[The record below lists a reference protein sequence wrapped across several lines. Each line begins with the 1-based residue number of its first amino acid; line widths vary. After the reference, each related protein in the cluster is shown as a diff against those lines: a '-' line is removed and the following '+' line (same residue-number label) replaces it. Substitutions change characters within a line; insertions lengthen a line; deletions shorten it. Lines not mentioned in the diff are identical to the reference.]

1 MKTTN
6 EIEKQ
11 LERKADAYLE
21 QKAKE
26 MIAIRKQIEQFLD
39 IDPSFIHYITDYDK
53 YCKADAQ
60 GRDASGKFKKN
71 YVNYHYPSVAQ
82 NKLINDLAENYKER
96 LVKKYTTELLTKLDI
111 FE

>member
-21 QKAKE
+21 QKANE
-26 MIAIRKQIEQFLD
+26 MIAIRKEIEQKLD
-39 IDPSFIHYITDYDK
+39 HTPTFINYITDYHE
-53 YCKADAQ
+53 YCRAEKVDRQ
-60 GRDASGKFKKN
+60 SFVSYHASH
-71 YVNYHYPSVAQ
+71 VIQ
-82 NKLINDLAENYKER
+82 NKLIDELAENYKER

>member
-1 MKTTN
+1 MKNTN

-11 LERKADAYLE
+11 LESKADAYLE

-26 MIAIRKQIEQFLD
+26 MIAIRKQIEQMLD
-39 IDPSFIHYITDYDK
+39 IDPSFIDYITDYHE
-53 YCKADAQ
+53 YCKAEKVDKHLFV
-60 GRDASGKFKKN
+60 S
-71 YVNYHYPSVAQ
+71 YHSPSVTQ
-82 NKLINDLAENYKER
+82 NKLINDLAKNYKER

>member
-39 IDPSFIHYITDYDK
+39 IDPSFINYITDYGK
-53 YCKADAQ
+53 YCEANNIADK
-60 GRDASGKFKKN
+60 RN

-96 LVKKYTTELLTKLDI
+96 LVKTYTTELLTKLDI

>member
-26 MIAIRKQIEQFLD
+26 MIAVRKQIEQFLG
-39 IDPSFIHYITDYDK
+39 IDPSFINHITNYDE
-53 YCKADAQ
+53 YCAKESF
-60 GRDASGKFKKN
+60 GS
-71 YVNYHYPSVAQ
+71 
-82 NKLINDLAENYKER
+82 NKLDKQCFVDYHDRLVTRNKLKEELAINFKEK
-96 LVKKYTTELLTKLDI
+96 LVKKYTKELLTKLDI

>member
-21 QKAKE
+21 QKANE
-26 MIAIRKQIEQFLD
+26 MIAIRKQIEQMLD
-39 IDPSFIHYITDYDK
+39 IDPSFIDYITDYGNYCEANNIADK
-53 YCKADAQ
+53 
-60 GRDASGKFKKN
+60 RN
-71 YVNYHYPSVAQ
+71 YVSYHSPSVTK

-96 LVKKYTTELLTKLDI
+96 LVKKYTTELITKLDI

>member
-1 MKTTN
+1 MKNTN

-39 IDPSFIHYITDYDK
+39 IELGFINYITDYHEYCNAANVDK
-53 YCKADAQ
+53 E
-60 GRDASGKFKKN
+60 N
-71 YVNYHYPSVAQ
+71 YVSYHASHVIQ
-82 NKLINDLAENYKER
+82 HKLIDELAENYKER
-96 LVKKYTTELLTKLDI
+96 LVKKYTKELLTKLDI

>member
-21 QKAKE
+21 QKANE
-26 MIAIRKQIEQFLD
+26 IVAIRRDIERFVGIHD
-39 IDPSFIHYITDYDK
+39 NNFIDFITDYHG
-53 YCKADAQ
+53 YCNAPKADK
-60 GRDASGKFKKN
+60 GN
-71 YVNYHYPSVAQ
+71 YVSYHASHVMQ
-82 NKLINDLAENYKER
+82 NKLVDELAENFKEK
-96 LVKKYTTELLTKLDI
+96 LVKKYTKELLTKLDI

>member
-26 MIAIRKQIEQFLD
+26 MIAIREDIEKLLGIEQK
-39 IDPSFIHYITDYDK
+39 SFINYITDYHEYCNAEKVDK
-53 YCKADAQ
+53 PYFVSYH
-60 GRDASGKFKKN
+60 ASHVIK
-71 YVNYHYPSVAQ
+71 
-82 NKLINDLAENYKER
+82 NKLIDELAENFKER
-96 LVKKYTTELLTKLDI
+96 LVKKYTKELLTKLDI

>member
-39 IDPSFIHYITDYDK
+39 IELGFVDYITEYHG
-53 YCKADAQ
+53 YCNAEKVD
-60 GRDASGKFKKN
+60 KKN
-71 YVNYHYPSVAQ
+71 YVSYHASHVIQ
-82 NKLINDLAENYKER
+82 NKLIDELAENYKER
-96 LVKKYTTELLTKLDI
+96 LVKKYTKELLTKLDI

>member
-26 MIAIRKQIEQFLD
+26 IFAIYKQIAEFAGTNTNFTD
-39 IDPSFIHYITDYDK
+39 YITHLTMYT
-53 YCKADAQ
+53 KASPEEKSKHVSYAD
-60 GRDASGKFKKN
+60 SHNTKKKFK
-71 YVNYHYPSVAQ
+71 
-82 NKLINDLAENYKER
+82 LELELNYKER
-96 LVKKYTTELLTKLDI
+96 LVKKYTKELIDKLNI
-111 FE
+111 WE

>member
-39 IDPSFIHYITDYDK
+39 IDPSFIDYITDYHE
-53 YCKADAQ
+53 YCKTEKVDKH
-60 GRDASGKFKKN
+60 RFVS
-71 YVNYHYPSVAQ
+71 YHSPSVTR

>member
-1 MKTTN
+1 MKNTN

-26 MIAIRKQIEQFLD
+26 IIAIREQIEQKLD
-39 IDPSFIHYITDYDK
+39 ILPSFIHYITDYGK
-53 YCKADAQ
+53 YCEAEKVDKQ
-60 GRDASGKFKKN
+60 RFVDYNDRLVTK
-71 YVNYHYPSVAQ
+71 
-82 NKLINDLAENYKER
+82 NKLRDELAENFKER
-96 LVKKYTTELLTKLDI
+96 LVKMYTKELLTKLDI

>member
-1 MKTTN
+1 MKNTN

-26 MIAIRKQIEQFLD
+26 MIAIRKQIEQMLD
-39 IDPSFIHYITDYDK
+39 IDPSFINYITDYGK
-53 YCKADAQ
+53 YCEANNNVDKQ
-60 GRDASGKFKKN
+60 SFVSYHASH
-71 YVNYHYPSVAQ
+71 VIQ
-82 NKLINDLAENYKER
+82 NKLIDELAENYKER

>member
-21 QKAKE
+21 QKANE
-26 MIAIRKQIEQFLD
+26 IVAIRRDIERFVGIHD
-39 IDPSFIHYITDYDK
+39 NSFIDFIPDYHG
-53 YCKADAQ
+53 YCNAAKADK
-60 GRDASGKFKKN
+60 GN
-71 YVNYHYPSVAQ
+71 YVSYHASHVMQ
-82 NKLINDLAENYKER
+82 NKLVDELAENFKEK
-96 LVKKYTTELLTKLDI
+96 LVKKYTKELLTKLDI

>member
-26 MIAIRKQIEQFLD
+26 MIAIRKQIEQMLD
-39 IDPSFIHYITDYDK
+39 ISPSFIDYITDYNEYCEAEKVDK
-53 YCKADAQ
+53 
-60 GRDASGKFKKN
+60 RN
-71 YVNYHYPSVAQ
+71 YVSYHRPSVIQ
-82 NKLINDLAENYKER
+82 NKLINELAENYKER

>member
-21 QKAKE
+21 QKANE
-26 MIAIRKQIEQFLD
+26 IVAIRKEIEQMLD
-39 IDPSFIHYITDYDK
+39 IDPSFIDYIKDYNEYCRVEKVDK
-53 YCKADAQ
+53 T
-60 GRDASGKFKKN
+60 N
-71 YVNYHYPSVAQ
+71 YVSYHSPSVTK
-82 NKLINDLAENYKER
+82 NKLKDELAINFKER

>member
-11 LERKADAYLE
+11 LKRKADAYIE

-26 MIAIRKQIEQFLD
+26 IFAIREDIERFLGIQGD
-39 IDPSFIHYITDYDK
+39 SFINYITDYNE
-53 YCKADAQ
+53 YCKTEKVDKPYFVA
-60 GRDASGKFKKN
+60 
-71 YVNYHYPSVAQ
+71 YHDRHVTK
-82 NKLINDLAENYKER
+82 NKLRDELAENFKER

>member
-21 QKAKE
+21 QKANE
-26 MIAIRKQIEQFLD
+26 MIAIREDIEKLLGIEQKAF
-39 IDPSFIHYITDYDK
+39 IDYITDYHK
-53 YCKADAQ
+53 YCNAEKVDKK
-60 GRDASGKFKKN
+60 RFVSHHASH
-71 YVNYHYPSVAQ
+71 VIQ
-82 NKLINDLAENYKER
+82 NKLIDELAENYKER
-96 LVKKYTTELLTKLDI
+96 LVKKYTKELLNKLDI

>member
-1 MKTTN
+1 MKNTN
-6 EIEKQ
+6 EIERQ

-26 MIAIRKQIEQFLD
+26 MIAIRKQIEQMLD
-39 IDPSFIHYITDYDK
+39 IDPSFINYITDYGK
-53 YCKADAQ
+53 YCEANNIADK
-60 GRDASGKFKKN
+60 RN

>member
-1 MKTTN
+1 MKNTN

-21 QKAKE
+21 QKANE
-26 MIAIRKQIEQFLD
+26 MIAIRKQIEQMLD
-39 IDPSFIHYITDYDK
+39 IDPSFIDYITDYDK
-53 YCKADAQ
+53 YCKAENVDK
-60 GRDASGKFKKN
+60 RN
-71 YVNYHYPSVAQ
+71 YVSYHSPSVNK

>member
-11 LERKADAYLE
+11 LERKADDYLE

-39 IDPSFIHYITDYDK
+39 IDPSFIDYITDYHE
-53 YCKADAQ
+53 YCKAEKVDK
-60 GRDASGKFKKN
+60 RN
-71 YVNYHYPSVAQ
+71 YVSYHSPSVTR

>member
-11 LERKADAYLE
+11 LERKADAYLQ

-26 MIAIRKQIEQFLD
+26 MIAIRKEIEQFLD
-39 IDPSFIHYITDYDK
+39 INPSFIDYIKDYDE
-53 YCKADAQ
+53 YCRAEKVDRQ
-60 GRDASGKFKKN
+60 SF
-71 YVNYHYPSVAQ
+71 VSYHDPSVTQ
-82 NKLINDLAENYKER
+82 NKLRDELIENYKER
-96 LVKKYTTELLTKLDI
+96 LVKKYTKELITKLDM

>member
-11 LERKADAYLE
+11 LERKADDYLE

-39 IDPSFIHYITDYDK
+39 IDPSFIDYITDYHE
-53 YCKADAQ
+53 YCKAEKVDK
-60 GRDASGKFKKN
+60 RN
-71 YVNYHYPSVAQ
+71 YVSYHSPSVTK

>member
-11 LERKADAYLE
+11 LERKADAYLQ

-26 MIAIRKQIEQFLD
+26 MIAIRRQIEQFLD
-39 IDPSFIHYITDYDK
+39 IDPSFIDYIKDYK
-53 YCKADAQ
+53 EYCKAEKIDK
-60 GRDASGKFKKN
+60 RN
-71 YVNYHYPSVAQ
+71 YVSYNDPSVTQ
-82 NKLINDLAENYKER
+82 NKLRDELIENYKER
-96 LVKKYTTELLTKLDI
+96 LVKKYTKELLTKLDI

>member
-26 MIAIRKQIEQFLD
+26 IVAIRKDIERFLG
-39 IDPSFIHYITDYDK
+39 IHENAFIHCIQEYHGYCNAAEADK
-53 YCKADAQ
+53 
-60 GRDASGKFKKN
+60 RN
-71 YVNYHYPSVAQ
+71 YVSYHASHVMQ
-82 NKLINDLAENYKER
+82 NKLVDELAENFKEK
-96 LVKKYTTELLTKLDI
+96 LVKKYTKELLTKLDI

>member
-21 QKAKE
+21 QKANE
-26 MIAIRKQIEQFLD
+26 MIAIRKQVEQMLE
-39 IDPSFIHYITDYDK
+39 IDLSFIDYITDYNEYCRVEKVDK
-53 YCKADAQ
+53 
-60 GRDASGKFKKN
+60 RN
-71 YVNYHYPSVAQ
+71 YVSYHSPSVTK
-82 NKLINDLAENYKER
+82 NKLKDELAINFKEK

>member
-1 MKTTN
+1 MKNTN

-26 MIAIRKQIEQFLD
+26 MIAIRRQIEQFLD
-39 IDPSFIHYITDYDK
+39 IDPSFIDYITDYNEYCEAEKVDK
-53 YCKADAQ
+53 
-60 GRDASGKFKKN
+60 RN
-71 YVNYHYPSVAQ
+71 YVSYHSPSVTQ

-111 FE
+111 FD

>member
-21 QKAKE
+21 QKANE

-39 IDPSFIHYITDYDK
+39 IDPSFIDYITDYGK
-53 YCKADAQ
+53 YCEAEKVDK
-60 GRDASGKFKKN
+60 RN
-71 YVNYHYPSVAQ
+71 YVSYHRPNVTQ
-82 NKLINDLAENYKER
+82 NKLIDELAENYKER
-96 LVKKYTTELLTKLDI
+96 LVKKYTKELLNKLDI

>member
-26 MIAIRKQIEQFLD
+26 MIAIRKQIEQMLD
-39 IDPSFIHYITDYDK
+39 ISPSFIDYITDYNEYCEAEKVDK
-53 YCKADAQ
+53 
-60 GRDASGKFKKN
+60 RN
-71 YVNYHYPSVAQ
+71 YVSYHSPSVTQ

>member
-21 QKAKE
+21 QKANE
-26 MIAIRKQIEQFLD
+26 MIAIRKQIEQMLD
-39 IDPSFIHYITDYDK
+39 IDPSFIHYITDYHE
-53 YCKADAQ
+53 YCKAEEVDK
-60 GRDASGKFKKN
+60 RN
-71 YVNYHYPSVAQ
+71 YVSYHASHVIQ
-82 NKLINDLAENYKER
+82 NKLIDELAENYKER
-96 LVKKYTTELLTKLDI
+96 LVKKYTKELLNKLDI